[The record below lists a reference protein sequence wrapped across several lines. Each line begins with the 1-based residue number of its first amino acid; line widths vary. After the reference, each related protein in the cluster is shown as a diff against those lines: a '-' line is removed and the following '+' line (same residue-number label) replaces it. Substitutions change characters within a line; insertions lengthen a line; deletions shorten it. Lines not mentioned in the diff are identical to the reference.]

1 MGLMN
6 LNTSENGMTHSLKL
20 RSYQKEDA
28 ELICKWLRTEEKLYG
43 KEFMEDIGL
52 YSIKEARKVDAYE
65 LMRRLTHATPKETG
79 LFAIHFGMVLDG
91 VFLKESMS
99 S

>member
-28 ELICKWLRTEEKLYG
+28 ELICKWLRTEEELYRWSADRFNRYPLTG
-43 KEFMEDIGL
+43 NDINENYAPQL
-52 YSIKEARKVDAYE
+52 
-65 LMRRLTHATPKETG
+65 ATGRFYPADSG
-79 LFAIHFGMVLDG
+79 G
-91 VFLKESMS
+91 
-99 S
+99 